1 MKKLL
6 FVLSLIVV
14 SNVVNAKVSC
24 EEANGYILTG
34 ADGKTQYCLSKPNM
48 SWWSAFA
55 WCDAIENA
63 SMFDITIE
71 CNKKLADRGACPQ
84 IGRATGV
91 PSRDE
96 KGGWTVVWMKN
107 TPTNDKAYHMM
118 LSGGDP
124 SLVYISSRTE
134 KASSLCVLGR

>member
-1 MKKLL
+1 MKKTLL
-6 FVLSLIVV
+6 ILSLIVV

-63 SMFDITIE
+63 SIVDITIE
-71 CNKKLADRGACPQ
+71 CNKKLADGFACP
-84 IGRATGV
+84 
-91 PSRDE
+91 
-96 KGGWTVVWMKN
+96 
-107 TPTNDKAYHMM
+107 
-118 LSGGDP
+118 
-124 SLVYISSRTE
+124 
-134 KASSLCVLGR
+134 